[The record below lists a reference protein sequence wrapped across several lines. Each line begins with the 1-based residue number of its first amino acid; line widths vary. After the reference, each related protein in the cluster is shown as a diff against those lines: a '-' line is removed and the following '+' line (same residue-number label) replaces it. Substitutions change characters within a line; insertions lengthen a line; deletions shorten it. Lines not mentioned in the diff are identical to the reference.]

1 MAHLKVFLSHLTVE
15 SRLADIVRK
24 HIASD
29 FLGLVDLFV
38 SSDVTSIPVG
48 TQWFDTL
55 VAALQTSEMHL
66 VLCSPE
72 SISRPWIHYEA
83 GAAGVRGVPTVPLC
97 HSGLQHEQLP
107 VPLSEAQGIQLSDPE
122 GIRALY
128 SAIATKLT
136 SHVPTADFEVYAREV
151 REFERQYVL
160 DDEHSR
166 ALGGA
171 IPDDAIIA
179 EPLRVACVTSPQ
191 FLKIGFQN
199 QIEIVQK
206 AFPHLVQHSVITTSV
221 DLRGLLT
228 TETVHVVHIAAYVCP
243 RTGDLYFTDVNPNT
257 GASLADD
264 PDVLTS
270 GALAEL
276 LRRAKTHLVVVGS
289 CESLVLA
296 ADLLSVTS
304 VVATRDLVSAKMM
317 ARWIESFYN
326 TLRKRSLSEAFD
338 VAVSASGAKMRLFA
352 RTNVRFGESVAGP
365 SLMGRATEPAS

>member
-1 MAHLKVFLSHLTVE
+1 MARVKVFLSHLTVE

-66 VLCSPE
+66 ILCSPE

-83 GAAGVRGVPTVPLC
+83 GAAGVRGIPTVPLC
-97 HSGLQHEQLP
+97 HSGLRHEQLP
-107 VPLSEAQGIQLSDPE
+107 VPMSEAQGVHLDDPA

-128 SAIATKLT
+128 SALAAKLG
-136 SHVPTADFEVYAREV
+136 SKVPSVDFEAYAQEV
-151 REFERQYVL
+151 LEFQRQYALEGEHSHALAGHLL
-160 DDEHSR
+160 DD
-166 ALGGA
+166 
-171 IPDDAIIA
+171 DIIT
-179 EPLRVACVTSPQ
+179 EPLRVVCVTSNQ
-191 FLKIGFQN
+191 FLEIGFQN

-206 AFPHLVQHSVITTSV
+206 AFPDSVQHSVITTST
-221 DLRGLLT
+221 DLRGLLA
-228 TETVHVVHIAAYVCP
+228 TEIVHVVHIAAYVCP

-257 GASLADD
+257 GKGIAHERDVLRSEALAD
-264 PDVLTS
+264 
-270 GALAEL
+270 L
-276 LRRAKTHLVVVGS
+276 LRRAKTRLVVVGS

-296 ADLLSVTS
+296 ADLLAVTN

-317 ARWIESFYN
+317 ARWIEVFYN
-326 TLRKRSLSEAFD
+326 TLRNKSLAEAFD
-338 VAVSASGAKMRLFA
+338 VAVSASGAKMRLFPKA
-352 RTNVRFGESVAGP
+352 TVLLSASFGEP
-365 SLMGRATEPAS
+365 SPMGRSSD